1 MGQLLRGLI
10 VAVVTSERRPSTM
23 CARTHKEPYDPSL
36 YNREVSWEEGEPGHR
51 AAAKYSSEQY
61 SKTKNVLYE

>member
-1 MGQLLRGLI
+1 
-10 VAVVTSERRPSTM
+10 M